1 MTPARGLAYVV
12 PFHAD
17 VARLHRT
24 IEFLR
29 AGRERH
35 GIAEVLLCH
44 NGPALPAEVQ
54 AGLTRTLD
62 PSFERLLHVDAPGV
76 GAGYRLGIENA
87 GAESIVLS
95 ASDLPFGFTDVEG
108 WREEERRAGR
118 RIPFAI
124 GSKGHPR
131 SRLRGRPLS
140 RRVATL
146 AFLWLRRAFLGRLTP
161 LDSQGTFLGDT
172 SLFSSLAREAPSDDW
187 VFTLELATAWTR
199 RTGERATEVPVTL
212 VEEGHESSVSLASD
226 GLRLLRGLARVSA
239 GSRSG

>member
-1 MTPARGLAYVV
+1 MTPERGLAYVV
-12 PFHAD
+12 PFHTDA
-17 VARLHRT
+17 ARLHRT
-24 IEFLR
+24 VDLLR

-44 NGPALPAEVQ
+44 NGPALPAEVEARLARQ
-54 AGLTRTLD
+54 LD
-62 PSFERLLHVDAPGV
+62 PSFERLLHVDTAGV

-87 GAESIVLS
+87 RAASIVLS

-118 RIPFAI
+118 PIPFAI

-131 SRLRGRPLS
+131 SRLHGRPFS

-161 LDSQGTFLGDT
+161 LDSQGTFLGER
-172 SLFSSLAREAPSDDW
+172 SLFSALAREAPSDDW

-212 VEEGHESSVSLASD
+212 VEEAGDSSVSLASD
-226 GLRLLRGLARVSA
+226 GLRLLRGLARVRA
-239 GSRSG
+239 GRGAG